1 MNWVLSIARHPGE
14 PRISLYLQKKLG
26 PVVWRRSD
34 GAWRLSDDDWS
45 WSGRRRC
52 WTRRRNSSRSSRRSS
67 RWSSWWRGQ
76 YTHTLHVDKCVR
88 LLILWDHLFNLLPR
102 LLFCTRTILKK
113 GWMHLFLQIILIQ
126 FILYLKLSYCKI
138 AQRGKEFNEFC
149 LSNSSDDLCLFF
161 CINPSSMLETLLFG
175 KETQTKLN
183 TKCKNKFC
191 HN

>member
-1 MNWVLSIARHPGE
+1 MVQWSGGGATEPGGWATTTGAGAAE
-14 PRISLYLQKKLG
+14 GGAGQG
-26 PVVWRRSD
+26 EETVRRAQEEVPD
-34 GAWRLSDDDWS
+34 GAHDGEVSI
-45 WSGRRRC
+45 
-52 WTRRRNSSRSSRRSS
+52 
-67 RWSSWWRGQ
+67 
-76 YTHTLHVDKCVR
+76 HTLYIDKCVR
-88 LLILWDHLFNLLPR
+88 LLILGDHLFNLLPR

-113 GWMHLFLQIILIQ
+113 GWMHPFLQIILIQ
-126 FILYLKLSYCKI
+126 FILYFKLSYCKI

-161 CINPSSMLETLLFG
+161 CIYPSSMLETLLFG